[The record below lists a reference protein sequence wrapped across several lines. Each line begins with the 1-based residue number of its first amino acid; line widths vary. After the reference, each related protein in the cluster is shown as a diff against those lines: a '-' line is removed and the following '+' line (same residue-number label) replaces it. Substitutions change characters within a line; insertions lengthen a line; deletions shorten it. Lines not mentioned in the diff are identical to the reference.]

1 MKIHCLP
8 LLFILHIFR
17 IVAHAEEIKCPDIK
31 DVWLSGANREESDS
45 NGGKAPRIKLKFYQE
60 FGLLDFDVSK
70 LKGKKIESA
79 ALFVAPDGGAVFG
92 KARGSD
98 LRWFSVSTIS
108 SDWVEGLGESYSKDE
123 QGHGA
128 TFNEASYKTRPWT
141 VPGSKCWDVI
151 LGNGNSLRCDVDAGD
166 PHDGWFKIP
175 IDKRLVEALV
185 ASASHGLMLM
195 DGSTGVERNCM
206 ISSRE
211 GKHAPYLMVTVSGD
225 DASAPAAPTN
235 LKIAPAPNEATAL
248 HGAVEVSLTVPEKAF
263 AYQIF
268 VNGKPPPLPRWQ
280 IPFAAEAG
288 STQRFVIRYLPPDK
302 DITLNVS
309 AVDAAGA
316 WSGPVS
322 SHGMSSPAISVP
334 KIEAP
339 PPHLPGTPAPHFVSA
354 GDPLTGIQLAV
365 ARSEIVSIPVT
376 IRKQAKNI
384 QVEIEGLGDVS
395 SKVWRCWHVKYKDK
409 WVPEYAIPVTEK
421 LPINCPDEQ
430 DKSGLDYAEV
440 QIDLIVPSNSKP
452 GKRSGAL
459 VVKAGDAT
467 DKIPL
472 NLIIHSAVIP
482 DEIRFNPELN
492 AYDEPGGARS
502 EMFFDSH
509 RVAHYNR
516 CSINSVPYSQRG
528 DMHAGVAPTVGA
540 DGHVTDWSA
549 YDKNNGPLLDGS
561 AFKDNP
567 RAGVP
572 VAVYY
577 LPFNENYPLPMKPNY
592 KPGCALDGK
601 DWKPKHDMLAK
612 PPEQAFSKEYQDAFA
627 TCVGDFATHF
637 DEKKY
642 NRTLVE
648 GFFNNKWSFGPAQI
662 SGTAWLMDEPSTYLD
677 WNALLFYSKLFH
689 AGLKNRKSTRF
700 VFRGD
705 ISRPMW
711 QGNCFDGYMEL
722 MNANNEQFQMP
733 DLMRE
738 HKRRMPTILY
748 TYGAAN
754 DLDRSNLE
762 TVAWCVKAYCHGCD
776 GVVPWQ
782 SLGNDKAFD
791 EGDAPGNG
799 NALIVDGRKRFG
811 INAIASF
818 RVHAFRQGA
827 QLCELL
833 RLLEIKKGWSR
844 AHSGAFVS
852 QLIPLGAE
860 FKQGFADDA
869 AGLKFENLNAESFVQ
884 LKEAILKMLDE

>member
-1 MKIHCLP
+1 MKIHRFMTLLIVYICL
-8 LLFILHIFR
+8 LLGIR
-17 IVAHAEEIKCPDIK
+17 AEEIKCPDIK
-31 DVWLSGANREESDS
+31 DVWLSGANREESDT

-70 LKGKKIESA
+70 LKGKKIDSA

-98 LRWFSVSTIS
+98 LRWFSVSTVS
-108 SDWVEGLGESYSKDE
+108 ADWVEGLGESYSKDE

-128 TFNEASYKTRPWT
+128 TFNESSYKTLPWT

-175 IDKRLVEALV
+175 LDKRLVEALI
-185 ASASHGLMLM
+185 AGASHGLMVM
-195 DGSTGVERNCM
+195 DGSTGVERNST

-211 GKHAPYLMVTVSGD
+211 GKRAPYLMVTVSGD
-225 DASAPAAPTN
+225 DATVCAAPTN
-235 LKIAPAPNEATAL
+235 LKITPAPNEATVT

-263 AYQIF
+263 AYQIKM
-268 VNGKPPPLPRWQ
+268 NGHSLLRWQ
-280 IPFAAEAG
+280 IPFAAKAG
-288 STQRFVIRYLPPDK
+288 ATQTFFLCYLTPDSDVK
-302 DITLNVS
+302 LEVA
-309 AVDAAGA
+309 AVDAVGNESAF
-316 WSGPVS
+316 VS
-322 SHGMSSPAISVP
+322 AIGKCSPAIVVP
-334 KIEAP
+334 LVKEEQRFKG
-339 PPHLPGTPAPHFVSA
+339 PGGSWHFVRVANNRISFSA
-354 GDPLTGIQLAV
+354 
-365 ARSEIVSIPVT
+365 ARGEILSFPVWV
-376 IRKQAKNI
+376 KKHAKNI
-384 QVEIEGLGDVS
+384 QIEIEGLGDVNH
-395 SKVWRCWHVKYKDK
+395 KVWRCWHVKYKDK
-409 WVPEYAIPVTEK
+409 WVSEYAIPVSEK
-421 LPINCPDEQ
+421 LPLNSPDTD
-430 DKSGLDYAEV
+430 DKSDLNNEI
-440 QIDLIVPSNSKP
+440 QIDLIIPHNSAP
-452 GKRSGAL
+452 GNRKGKL
-459 VVKAGDAT
+459 VVKSDDVTEA
-467 DKIPL
+467 IPV
-472 NLIIHSAVIP
+472 NLTVHSAVIP
-482 DEIRFNPELN
+482 DEIHFNPELN
-492 AYDEPGGARS
+492 AYDEPGGAGS

-509 RVAHYNR
+509 RIAHYNR

-528 DMHAGVAPTVGA
+528 DMHAGVAPKVGA

-561 AFKDNP
+561 AFKYNP

-572 VAVYY
+572 VAAYY

-592 KPGCALDGK
+592 KPGCALEGK

-612 PPEQAFSKEYQDAFA
+612 PPEQAFSKEYQDAFVN
-627 TCVGDFATHF
+627 CVGDFATHF

-642 NRTLVE
+642 DRTLVE
-648 GFFNNKWSFGPAQI
+648 GFFNNKWSFGPTQV
-662 SGTAWLMDEPSTYLD
+662 SGTAWLMDEPSTLLD
-677 WNALLFYSKLFH
+677 WKALLFFSKMFH
-689 AGLKNRKSTRF
+689 AGLKNQQSSHF
-700 VFRGD
+700 IFRGD

-733 DLMRE
+733 DLMRDR
-738 HKRRMPTILY
+738 KRNMPTILY

-818 RVHAFRQGA
+818 RVHAFRDGA

-869 AGLKFENLNAESFVQ
+869 AGLKFGNLNAESFVQ